1 MRRLLLIL
9 SFIPF
14 LLFGQTDLN
23 PKVAWR
29 TNVSNVT
36 MLTDSTYQFEVMPID
51 WNEAGASELR
61 YGNYFQDYAGNK
73 YQIIDSTYL
82 KVTVYD
88 VFKTG
93 VSPQPDRIGIMYLTP
108 LNGESDYLAPV
119 DYSYLDQSALDNA
132 RGIELAYLWK
142 NINQFPQTGV
152 IQLPVITRVGDGTIT
167 LEGGV
172 VSINTLT
179 SGQGR
184 NVTFS
189 MPDTTLIPTDNGV
202 SYVYADYNSGEPV
215 YRITTNRDQFLT
227 NFTLIPVIRISRE
240 GTIVHFLEYDEY
252 GVQLANKMNLKDI
265 FIHGFQRES
274 GLILSTSTGRI
285 STVSAGRVVFSVQW
299 WDMVANISGTS
310 GLLYEYYRS
319 GGAWNRSLVTSYD
332 AIYYC
337 DGVNRQTLGN
347 NQFVSKY
354 FFRDAGDDNEVYY
367 IHGDTYNK
375 FSDALA
381 EALPPVPELISSHSI
396 YVGKIVIQQG
406 ATNGSAFPRAWD
418 TALEKNAS
426 QRHGDLS
433 ELTWMESGHTGE
445 LKSVAGFDSLG
456 SAIYVGLDTIQFS
469 RDTLTWDATK
479 KDLKD
484 STAYLK
490 TLIEQAEARFPDFA
504 NSLQSTTGTQDT
516 LIMTPLRVYEMI
528 QMLSVQPYGEEEDL
542 YLKGRKIISD
552 SLIVDGVR
560 AENGQIELLGN
571 LQVSDTLKVERIQL
585 IDGYTEGYYLKIGA
599 NGNVEVSAISGAM
612 VYKGTWDASTN
623 TPALANGTGTNGW
636 YYRVVVGGTQNLGGE
651 NITFSAGDDVLYD
664 GLIWQRVP
672 SPTYSLQ
679 PATIS
684 TLGGVKIGSNIS
696 VTEDGTIS
704 THAQQN
710 IYTNGLAGNISI
722 LNGSTLNLNVNDADA
737 STTNEIQAISILND
751 VISITRYASTVDLGY
766 LQDSIYSVRGYVNTV
781 KGVILN
787 EINLGKDSIQF
798 EVDTLKTSLYDSIYS
813 HKLRLEDLEALDV
826 VEFSDLSGIRDS
838 VSNNK
843 DSIVTHNTRL
853 LALESLDIVE
863 GSNLSGIRD
872 SISVNS
878 DSIQAHNLRL
888 LVVEGLDTTGIY
900 HFNRGFLDQITSKA
914 QLVSDT
920 LVWDATKN
928 DLKVMVRDSISG
940 LRSELTAY
948 FNLKLSDST
957 AYLRAIISD
966 STLFLRG
973 ELSNLEL
980 EFKDSILDHR
990 VEIDSL
996 KNVTSSLKIPEKAT
1010 TLETVTSTESEDYVT
1025 PKTLK
1030 EFLELSYV
1038 PYYGSNEDLY
1048 TKKVTAD
1055 SLILRDLTGEGVR
1068 AVAVDSKGKLIDTL
1082 LVFDDISEL
1091 TLWNKGQSD
1100 SIKGLLYWNQ
1110 IQSDSLKIIADSLAF
1125 YVVTGDDSIR
1135 AHRVELQALKDSIF
1149 DHRTELEIIK
1159 DTLVDHNLRLI
1170 PLERLDTTGIYH
1182 DNRNYLDLLAD
1193 QAQERRDTLTFDA
1206 TKYDLRKMVG
1216 DSTFYLK
1223 EMIGDS
1229 TEYLKTLID
1238 SVNTKNYIE
1247 VDSIKIKNQVAH
1259 GIITGGEQTP
1269 YLISKAY
1276 MDSVLTLII
1285 DERTVSY
1292 VDTTG
1297 NFLVVSERPA
1307 LIKYLILDGIGTVKI
1322 GRTLDGS
1329 DILIDRV
1336 VDQKVKIVLTKY
1348 FEETLYWTTT
1358 GTISF
1363 KMWYKYT
1370 DENIG
1375 SGYDSGYWEGY

>member
-1 MRRLLLIL
+1 MKKIILLLFLIPIIGFSQTKDYFPSIETDSMDIWYYLNMKNGNIL
-9 SFIPF
+9 NLGSFYLDTTFQKPETQVKGQVYWNTSDKAITLVLGDGEVNLSQNLVINYINKDIVPLIKGDVVSFEYSNGFLGISRTDITNKTSALSVLGIVDSPEILVGDSGRVVKFGNIKNIPYTF
-14 LLFGQTDLN
+14 PSMTQLYVDTIKGKLTNSPPTFEKYKIIIGEYVNTNEINVN
-23 PKVAWR
+23 PKV
-29 TNVSNVT
+29 
-36 MLTDSTYQFEVMPID
+36 YP
-51 WNEAGASELR
+51 
-61 YGNYFQDYAGNK
+61 
-73 YQIIDSTYL
+73 
-82 KVTVYD
+82 
-88 VFKTG
+88 
-93 VSPQPDRIGIMYLTP
+93 
-108 LNGESDYLAPV
+108 
-119 DYSYLDQSALDNA
+119 
-132 RGIELAYLWK
+132 
-142 NINQFPQTGV
+142 
-152 IQLPVITRVGDGTIT
+152 
-167 LEGGV
+167 
-172 VSINTLT
+172 SINDLSGLFGSPTK
-179 SGQGR
+179 SGQILLW
-184 NVTFS
+184 NNDSSYF
-189 MPDTTLIPTDNGV
+189 TL
-202 SYVYADYNSGEPV
+202 DYN
-215 YRITTNRDQFLT
+215 L
-227 NFTLIPVIRISRE
+227 
-240 GTIVHFLEYDEY
+240 
-252 GVQLANKMNLKDI
+252 
-265 FIHGFQRES
+265 
-274 GLILSTSTGRI
+274 
-285 STVSAGRVVFSVQW
+285 
-299 WDMVANISGTS
+299 
-310 GLLYEYYRS
+310 
-319 GGAWNRSLVTSYD
+319 
-332 AIYYC
+332 
-337 DGVNRQTLGN
+337 
-347 NQFVSKY
+347 
-354 FFRDAGDDNEVYY
+354 
-367 IHGDTYNK
+367 
-375 FSDALA
+375 
-381 EALPPVPELISSHSI
+381 
-396 YVGKIVIQQG
+396 
-406 ATNGSAFPRAWD
+406 
-418 TALEKNAS
+418 
-426 QRHGDLS
+426 
-433 ELTWMESGHTGE
+433 
-445 LKSVAGFDSLG
+445 
-456 SAIYVGLDTIQFS
+456 LDTIQKIEDSIAVFTELIRDYTTNINS
-469 RDTLTWDATK
+469 DLNKDSLRNEIDTLSISVYDSLYNHLNQIQQLKNNYQQDSDTLTWDATK

-552 SLIVDGVR
+552 SLIVDGIR
-560 AENGQIELLGN
+560 AENRQVELLGN

-623 TPALANGTGTNGW
+623 TPTLANGTGTNGW
-636 YYRVVVGGTQNLGGE
+636 YYRVVVGGTKNLGSG
-651 NITFSAGDDVLYD
+651 NITFSAGDDILYD
-664 GLIWQRVP
+664 GLVWQRVP

-679 PATIS
+679 AATIS
-684 TLGGVKIGSNIS
+684 TLGGVKIGSNIN

-710 IYTNGLAGNISI
+710 IYTNGLPGIISI
-722 LNGSTLNLNVNDADA
+722 LNGSTLALNVNDADA

-751 VISITRYASTVDLGY
+751 VISITRDASTVDLGY
-766 LQDSIYSVRGYVNTV
+766 LQDSISSVRGYVNTV

-787 EINLGKDSIQF
+787 EINLGMDSIRL

-853 LALESLDIVE
+853 LALESLDIIE
-863 GSNLSGIRD
+863 GSDLSWIRD
-872 SISVNS
+872 SISVNL

-888 LVVEGLDTTGIY
+888 LVVEGLDTMGIY

-957 AYLRAIISD
+957 AYLRAMVSD

-973 ELSNLEL
+973 EISSLEL
-980 EFKDSILDHR
+980 EIKDSILNHR
-990 VEIDSL
+990 TEIDSL
-996 KNVTSSLKIPEKAT
+996 KNVTSSLTVPEKAT

-1055 SLILRDLTGEGVR
+1055 SLILRDLTGEGIR
-1068 AVAVDSKGKLIDTL
+1068 AVAVDAKGKLIDTL

-1125 YVVTGDDSIR
+1125 YVVTVDDSIQ

-1170 PLERLDTTGIYH
+1170 PLERLDTTGIHH

-1247 VDSIKIKNQVAH
+1247 VDSIKIKDQVAH

-1276 MDSVLTLII
+1276 MDSVLTLIV
-1285 DERTVSY
+1285 DERTISY
-1292 VDTTG
+1292 ADTTG